1 MRQRRDFDRSDCSY
15 ATIFEPLYEIRISP
29 AVGVSGVSVYKYPN
43 EQLPSGP
50 IFVSYFP
57 SLFFFLTSSSPHDLD
72 RLECYY
78 TLTGRPFQNKYRPL
92 FTTQATSLK
101 HQYPSHSMDGVT
113 NIDEGPKGS
122 WKSRNCLSLGEYL
135 GSWSFNGTWLT
146 VARRF
151 CMWAIIILRT
161 VTNILAMAHNTLGSK
176 IVSMICGVIIGI
188 ISFAFVF
195 WCLTIIDR
203 ARGNRAC
210 WFCGLVVVGL
220 PQKGRRF

>member
-1 MRQRRDFDRSDCSY
+1 
-15 ATIFEPLYEIRISP
+15 
-29 AVGVSGVSVYKYPN
+29 
-43 EQLPSGP
+43 
-50 IFVSYFP
+50 
-57 SLFFFLTSSSPHDLD
+57 
-72 RLECYY
+72 
-78 TLTGRPFQNKYRPL
+78 
-92 FTTQATSLK
+92 
-101 HQYPSHSMDGVT
+101 MDGVT

-135 GSWSFNGTWLT
+135 SSWSFNGTWLT

-210 WFCGLVVVGL
+210 WFCGLVVGRTHLDVFVIVNAILHLSLLASFWQLVLHTAVGFNIIWFAL
-220 PQKGRRF
+220 WVLIAFYGFLCTRAPLSV